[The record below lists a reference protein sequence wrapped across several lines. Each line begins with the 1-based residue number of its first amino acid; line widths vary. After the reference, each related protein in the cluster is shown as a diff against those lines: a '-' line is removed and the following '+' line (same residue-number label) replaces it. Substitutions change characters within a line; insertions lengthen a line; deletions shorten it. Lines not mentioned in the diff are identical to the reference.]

1 MTTSVE
7 AVSIRRARSPRVIFR
22 ETGRYTILCLA
33 SIVVLFPIFWIVLNA
48 LKPGVGAAEPFTW
61 PDGLT
66 LDNVVRAWTAGEFGR
81 YIGNSLVYCVT
92 IVAGILVLS
101 SLGGYAFGVLRF
113 KGSTAVFLVY
123 LVGLMIPFQTVMIP
137 EYVLVRDLGLLGT
150 MWGFILPAASF
161 GLGLGTFLMRSF
173 FRNIPVEIFES
184 ARMDGANEFR
194 VFARI
199 ALPLAGPG
207 LATLAIIQ
215 FIWIW
220 KAYLMPLVLV
230 QRSEL
235 RPVSLGLMFF
245 SSQYTIDVELIAAG
259 ISLMTI
265 PMIVIFVFFQRHI
278 TNAFV
283 QGALK

>member
-1 MTTSVE
+1 MTTL
-7 AVSIRRARSPRVIFR
+7 APRPARRPPTPRIVAR
-22 ETGRYTILCLA
+22 ETGRYVLLLLA
-33 SIVVLFPIFWIVLNA
+33 CVVVLFPIFWIVLNA
-48 LKPGVGAAEPFTW
+48 LKPGVGAAQPFAW
-61 PDGLT
+61 PTGLT
-66 LDNVVRAWTAGEFGR
+66 LDNIVRAWTSGQFDQ
-81 YIGNSLVYCVT
+81 YIGNSLIYCTT
-92 IVAGILVLS
+92 IVGGILVFS
-101 SLGGYAFGVLRF
+101 SLGGYAFGALRF
-113 KGSTAVFLVY
+113 RGSKAIFVVY
-123 LVGLMIPFQTVMIP
+123 LVGLMIPFQAVMIP
-137 EYVLVRDLGLLGT
+137 EYVLVRDLGILGT
-150 MWGFILPAASF
+150 RWGFILPAASF
-161 GLGLGTFLMRSF
+161 GLALGTFLMRSF
-173 FRNIPVEIFES
+173 FRGIPLEIFES

-207 LATLAIIQ
+207 IATLAIIQ

-230 QRSEL
+230 QRAEL
-235 RPVSLGLMFF
+235 RPVSLGLMYF
-245 SSQYTIDVELIAAG
+245 SSQYTVDVELIAAG